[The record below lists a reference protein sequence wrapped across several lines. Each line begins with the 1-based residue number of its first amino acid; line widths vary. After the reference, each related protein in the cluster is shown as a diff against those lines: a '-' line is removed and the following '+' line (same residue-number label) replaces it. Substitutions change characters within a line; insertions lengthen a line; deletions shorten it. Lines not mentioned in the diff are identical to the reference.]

1 MSMSSGKSSMKERST
16 LGRFLRAGPIEPR
29 FWAKVD
35 KSGDCWIWT
44 AATRNGYG
52 DFGIKKRMTKAHRVA
67 WELTNGKI
75 PAGIEVAHRCDVR
88 LCVNPSHLF
97 LATHAENMRD
107 MAEKK
112 RSALRERNHMF
123 REVPAEVS
131 HRIVS
136 MRSSGVSWRR
146 IGRELGMSVDLAAR
160 AFSDVNVDE

>member
-1 MSMSSGKSSMKERST
+1 
-16 LGRFLRAGPIEPR
+16 
-29 FWAKVD
+29 
-35 KSGDCWIWT
+35 
-44 AATRNGYG
+44 
-52 DFGIKKRMTKAHRVA
+52 
-67 WELTNGKI
+67 
-75 PAGIEVAHRCDVR
+75 
-88 LCVNPSHLF
+88 
-97 LATHAENMRD
+97 MRD